1 MSQAYTDADK
11 QKFLDHLAKT
21 GVVAEA
27 LAAAGIKTRP
37 TIIRWR
43 ETDEQFAAAYNDA
56 LADAADSLEAE
67 ARRRAVEGVVR
78 TKVIGKG
85 EDARV
90 VDELHYSD
98 SLLLALL
105 KAKKPDEFAER
116 TKTELT
122 NPDGTFKPENET
134 AAAARI
140 AAIFEAAKKR
150 RAAGEEDDLFA

>member
-1 MSQAYTDADK
+1 MSQTYTDADK

-27 LAAAGIKTRP
+27 LVASGIKTRV
-37 TIIRWR
+37 TINRWR

-67 ARRRAVEGVVR
+67 ARRRAVEGVVTTKR
-78 TKVIGKG
+78 TKDG
-85 EDARV
+85 ETY
-90 VDELHYSD
+90 DEIKYSD